1 MVKIV
6 FTWDSGTL
14 ILCPWYMAM
23 AGGRLTVLQLINFQI
38 YYKYLLVF
46 SSDYVVR
53 SNLHKNLRLSFGGL
67 H

>member
-38 YYKYLLVF
+38 YDKYLLVF
-46 SSDYVVR
+46 SSDYVV
-53 SNLHKNLRLSFGGL
+53 LYT
-67 H
+67 